1 MRLRRSLIWPKSV
14 DRIPPI
20 VLALRAGSGRPHQDA
35 PPGGNFGYTD
45 RLSPHLGVWLVS
57 VTAPSRYPLGE
68 AKSDAKGGFWGA
80 IGRANEG
87 DPAMARAP
95 VLEGVYGHQI
105 LAKSGNKRAAFWPKS
120 SVR

>member
-45 RLSPHLGVWLVS
+45 RLSPHLGVWLAS

-68 AKSDAKGGFWGA
+68 AKRGADDGFWRP
-80 IGRANEG
+80 IGRPGEEALIQAG
-87 DPAMARAP
+87 AP
-95 VLEGVYGHQI
+95 VQ
-105 LAKSGNKRAAFWPKS
+105 
-120 SVR
+120 